1 MVAKALNT
9 VSIVGESRK
18 GKPNKFIIA
27 AFNEKM
33 ILYIP
38 YNVKAPYNNIVIQV
52 DNRYFVATANEA
64 DVMAIVSYMKK
75 QGVLK

>member
-1 MVAKALNT
+1 MVAKVLNT

-38 YNVKAPYNNIVIQV
+38 YNVKAPYNNIII
-52 DNRYFVATANEA
+52 
-64 DVMAIVSYMKK
+64 AILLQLQMK
-75 QGVLK
+75 QMLWQL